1 MDEYNR
7 YELMMEAMAELKP
20 EIEAANKHSSLTKAQ
35 PTQALPPLQEVLN
48 EFGLMPPEAL
58 FLGVASDGLPV
69 LLNLHDPVPGP
80 ILIAGDAGIGK
91 TTLLQTIALAAGMMH
106 QPEQLQFGV
115 LTSHPDEWNGLEGI
129 SNNVGIFP
137 IYHQSSEDFILSLA
151 SWAHGNKSSRQSILL
166 LIDDLEAIAKLDFET
181 CQNLR
186 WLLLRGPTRRVW
198 PIITI
203 NPNRMEN
210 AHPWLEAFHT
220 RVYGP
225 IQNVHLARQMDAHNA
240 DLDSLTIGSQFALRE
255 GEHWLRFW
263 IPSID

>member
-1 MDEYNR
+1 MTEMNR
-7 YELMMEAMAELKP
+7 YALMLEALAELKP
-20 EIEAANKHSSLTKAQ
+20 EIDSARRSQ
-35 PTQALPPLQEVLN
+35 PQPVPALPPLSEVLA
-48 EFGLMPPEAL
+48 EFHPMPSEAM
-58 FLGVASDGLPV
+58 FMGVASDGFPV
-69 LLNLHDPVPGP
+69 LLNLHDPFPGP
-80 ILIAGDAGIGK
+80 ILISGDAGSGK
-91 TTLLQTIALAAGMMH
+91 TRLLQIVASAAAQMH
-106 QPEQLQFGV
+106 RPADVQFGV

-151 SWAHGNKSSRQSILL
+151 SWAHGNKSSKQSILL
-166 LIDDLEAIAKLDFET
+166 LIDDLEAIAKLDFDA

-210 AHPWLEAFHT
+210 AQPWLEAFHT

>member
-7 YELMMEAMAELKP
+7 YELMMEALSELKP
-20 EIEAANKHSSLTKAQ
+20 EIDAAYQSSSLKKLQ
-35 PTQALPPLQEVLN
+35 PTQSMPSLSDVLN
-48 EFGLMPPEAL
+48 EFGPMPPEAL

-80 ILIAGDAGIGK
+80 ILIAGDARTGK
-91 TTLLQTIALAAGMMH
+91 TAVLQTIALAAGMMH
-106 QPEQLQFGV
+106 QPDQLQFGT
-115 LTSHPDEWNGLEGI
+115 LTSHPDEWNGFEEI

-137 IYHQSSEDFILSLA
+137 IQHQSSEDFILSLA

-166 LIDDLEAIAKLDFET
+166 LIDDLEAIAKMDYDAR
-181 CQNLR
+181 QNLR
-186 WLLLRGPTRRVW
+186 WLLLRGPARRVW

-210 AHPWLEAFHT
+210 TSAWLDAFHT
-220 RVYGP
+220 RVYGS

-240 DLDSLTIGSQFALRE
+240 ELDSLNFGTQFAMRE
-255 GEHWLRFW
+255 GDHWLRFW
-263 IPSID
+263 IPSIA